1 MAYTRPAASAADATW
16 VGASAYT
23 RPGAGVAD
31 AYFVTGITATGF
43 LSTTFGTALT
53 HMAQPVSGFLSTTF
67 GTPELNLNSTC
78 MATSLSPGAAFGAPR
93 AAFAQVTAASG
104 FLAPTLG
111 APSARCI
118 QPATGFTPLLFGTGL
133 GYKTQRPTGFTT
145 TQFGEPRLFP
155 CHAVGFK
162 PTTFG
167 QARLFP
173 FHVGP
178 GFGPALFGTP
188 AGTQHWDMEAWP
200 PVTRFGTPTTP
211 TNRTAQAAGFSPAHL
226 GRPFAF
232 RRLPP
237 NLLQAERATGF
248 KLTAL
253 GTPAAGWLQ
262 TALAAGMAP
271 GTVGTPRGAMAQG
284 AAGFA
289 STVLGTPLARC
300 AVRAIGFRP
309 ATFGAPTARLTLLA
323 TGSHWSARFGLP
335 ASERSNTY
343 LTYGINATGRFGQ
356 PSATCRH
363 NRPAMGF
370 RLTAFGTPACYER
383 HRVTHLAPGTQFGRA
398 LLKRT
403 TQC

>member
-200 PVTRFGTPTTP
+200 PVTRFGIPTTP
-211 TNRTAQAAGFSPAHL
+211 TDRTAQATGSVSTHFGQPLAVKYA
-226 GRPFAF
+226 
-232 RRLPP
+232 PP
-237 NLLQAERATGF
+237 NTGQRGQSF
-248 KLTAL
+248 GAHSTLF
-253 GTPAAGWLQ
+253 GTPRAGWLQ
-262 TALAAGMAP
+262 TGQA
-271 GTVGTPRGAMAQG
+271 VGFTTTGFGIPNGVAVQG
-284 AAGFA
+284 SAGFS
-289 STVLGTPLARC
+289 STVLGTPLARL
-300 AVRAIGFRP
+300 AQQADGFKP
-309 ATFGAPTARLTLLA
+309 TLFGAPSATRIQQA
-323 TGSHWSARFGLP
+323 TGLYRATRFGLP
-335 ASERSNTY
+335 TTLRSNWY
-343 LTYGINATGRFGQ
+343 PTYGFPTAKFGHPTGFSRINY
-356 PSATCRH
+356 
-363 NRPAMGF
+363 PAAGF
-370 RLTAFGTPACYER
+370 AGGFFGTPTCHQR
-383 HRVTHLAPGTQFGRA
+383 HRVLAMPPCVRLGTP